1 METSKKHFMK
11 RRKDKPDNQTN
22 DKTTKTDNQTNDK
35 TDNQT
40 TKTDNQTTKT
50 DNQTTKTDNNPIVD
64 SNQSYRKLAIFA
76 LLTLV
81 VPLVVFYWIN
91 LTYNN
96 LTWAGIAGATSAN
109 VVLILFVISAYSE

>member
-1 METSKKHFMK
+1 MK
-11 RRKDKPDNQTN
+11 RRKDKPDH
-22 DKTTKTDNQTNDK
+22 QTNDK

-50 DNQTTKTDNNPIVD
+50 DNQTTKTDNQTTKTDNQTTKTDNNPILD

>member
-11 RRKDKPDNQTN
+11 RRKDKPDH
-22 DKTTKTDNQTNDK
+22 QTNDK

-50 DNQTTKTDNNPIVD
+50 DNNPILD